1 MDGIAGNA
9 AQTLLYQLTGGAS
22 ATPAPDSGSSSSGST
37 TGGLFSGNYAT
48 LKYGSRG
55 DRVSVLQKAL
65 NDLGFNAGS
74 VDGNFG
80 LGTQKAVTSFQKSAG
95 LTQDGLAGRNTLTAL
110 ERAVSG
116 GTVVTPAPDTST
128 PTPSPTPNANGWVIP
143 SRTLRKGYTGDDVK
157 SVQSR
162 LQELGYY
169 TGSVDGNYGS
179 GTMAAVKAFQGNNG
193 LKQDGLAGSGT
204 FAKLF
209 STSAVGSGNSGS
221 TTTPA
226 PDSNGWVIPNRTLRK
241 GYTGDDVKS
250 VQSRLQ
256 ELGYYT
262 GSLDGNY
269 GSGTMAA
276 VEAFQG
282 RNGLKQDGIAGSGTF
297 GKLFSTSAV
306 AADSSSHR

>member
-1 MDGIAGNA
+1 M
-9 AQTLLYQLTGGAS
+9 
-22 ATPAPDSGSSSSGST
+22 
-37 TGGLFSGNYAT
+37 
-48 LKYGSRG
+48 
-55 DRVSVLQKAL
+55 
-65 NDLGFNAGS
+65 
-74 VDGNFG
+74 DGNFG
-80 LGTQKAVTSFQKSAG
+80 LGTQKAVISFQKSAG

-241 GYTGDDVKS
+241 GYTGDES
-250 VQSRLQ
+250 
-256 ELGYYT
+256 
-262 GSLDGNY
+262 
-269 GSGTMAA
+269 A
-276 VEAFQG
+276 G
-282 RNGLKQDGIAGSGTF
+282 RTSCPPAG
-297 GKLFSTSAV
+297 
-306 AADSSSHR
+306 R

>member
-1 MDGIAGNA
+1 MRYRKLG
-9 AQTLLYQLTGGAS
+9 LTGITVS
-22 ATPAPDSGSSSSGST
+22 A
-37 TGGLFSGNYAT
+37 
-48 LKYGSRG
+48 
-55 DRVSVLQKAL
+55 VSYTHLDVYKRQ
-65 NDLGFNAGS
+65 
-74 VDGNFG
+74 
-80 LGTQKAVTSFQKSAG
+80 
-95 LTQDGLAGRNTLTAL
+95 AL

-241 GYTGDDVKS
+241 GYTCLLYT
-250 VQSRLQ
+250 SRC
-256 ELGYYT
+256 
-262 GSLDGNY
+262 
-269 GSGTMAA
+269 
-276 VEAFQG
+276 V
-282 RNGLKQDGIAGSGTF
+282 
-297 GKLFSTSAV
+297 
-306 AADSSSHR
+306 